1 MRIFLIGYMGAGKTT
16 LGQRLSEAMALQF
29 ADLDGHIEKSE
40 RRTIPEIF
48 EKEGEA
54 GFRGVER
61 KALHSLADSTDE
73 MVIATGGGTP
83 CFYDNMEF
91 MNKNGIT
98 LYLKL
103 DIPSLVFRLQHDA
116 AVRPL
121 IHGMSPEQ
129 LTNFVQQHLE
139 ERKEFYEESQ
149 IEINALGM
157 SEKKIEDLVF
167 QIANYS
173 R

>member
-1 MRIFLIGYMGAGKTT
+1 
-16 LGQRLSEAMALQF
+16 
-29 ADLDGHIEKSE
+29 
-40 RRTIPEIF
+40 
-48 EKEGEA
+48 
-54 GFRGVER
+54 
-61 KALHSLADSTDE
+61 

-83 CFYDNMEF
+83 CFYNNMEF
-91 MNKNGIT
+91 MNNHGIT

-121 IHGMSPEQ
+121 IQGMSPEQ
-129 LTNFVQQHLE
+129 LKTFVHQHLE

-149 IEINALGM
+149 IEVNGLGM
-157 SEKKIEDLVF
+157 SNKKIEDLVY